1 MKKLIAMVAAIGAL
15 SAAPVIT
22 ADFAAA
28 KSKAKSA
35 ESAPAPAPKAS
46 TNEGA
51 ASGEKGT
58 SVGSGESTN
67 AAWDQTYQSDIAQE
81 KQLKAG
87 GSK

>member
-1 MKKLIAMVAAIGAL
+1 MKRLIAMAAAIAAL

-28 KSKAKSA
+28 KSKAKST
-35 ESAPAPAPKAS
+35 ESAPAPKAS
-46 TNEGA
+46 PNEGA
-51 ASGEKGT
+51 GAGEKGT
-58 SVGSGESTN
+58 AMGSGESTN

-81 KQLKAG
+81 KQLKSG